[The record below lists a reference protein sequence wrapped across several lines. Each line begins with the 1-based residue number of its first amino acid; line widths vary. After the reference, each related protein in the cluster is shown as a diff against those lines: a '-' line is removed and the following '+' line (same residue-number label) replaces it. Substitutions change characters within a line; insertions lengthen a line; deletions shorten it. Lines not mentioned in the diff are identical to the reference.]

1 MIATLQGN
9 SKLSVARV
17 RKALRVW
24 VLGTRPR
31 MTIYLEG
38 AI

>member
-1 MIATLQGN
+1 MIATLKGVAD
-9 SKLSVARV
+9 LSVAALRHT
-17 RKALRVW
+17 LRVW